1 MFTAPIQMTGAPPP
15 GAPAPHMN
23 PAFFNPPG
31 PPGPPQ
37 GGPPP
42 PGYVGP
48 APNARVNFKVVFP
61 HFILPNL

>member
-1 MFTAPIQMTGAPPP
+1 MQMSGAPPP

-42 PGYVGP
+42 PGYVGQS
-48 APNARVNFKVVFP
+48 PNARV
-61 HFILPNL
+61 L